1 VVDTPAYDSTSIYA
15 RSLES
20 MDVELKA
27 MELAE
32 QKQHVEVIKKKIRIK
47 TNY

>member
-1 VVDTPAYDSTSIYA
+1 
-15 RSLES
+15 

-27 MELAE
+27 MELE
-32 QKQHVEVIKKKIRIK
+32 ERKQHVEVMKKKIRIK